1 MTGAGAAPVFPGGG
15 PPPAP
20 GTRPHALRL
29 AFLRW
34 QCRVRQIIMREDR
47 GRPGPAI
54 APEVTPEGASAPL
67 GRIITV
73 LSKAPAFDRTPEL
86 AHIARRTHDPM
97 LRREAAVRLLSE
109 SYFQRAEEFSD
120 MLTATFPPASP
131 GAAALVEAGRVRLDF
146 AAWGQR
152 FAIAARVRR
161 LSDRDPA
168 WAATFWHNLLFN
180 PALPADTVI
189 LGFVPDWQRSAAD
202 PPPP

>member
-1 MTGAGAAPVFPGGG
+1 MSGQGAPAALPGAAP
-15 PPPAP
+15 PAP
-20 GTRPHALRL
+20 ATRPHALRL

-34 QCRVRQIIMREDR
+34 QCRVRQIAMREER

-54 APEVTPEGASAPL
+54 APEVTPQGAPGPL

-73 LSKAPAFDRTPEL
+73 MSKAPAFDRTPEL
-86 AHIARRTHDPM
+86 AHIARRTHDPA
-97 LRREAAVRLLSE
+97 LRREAAVRLFAE

-131 GAAALVEAGRVRLDF
+131 GAAELCAAGRARLDF
-146 AAWGQR
+146 AAYGQR
-152 FAIAARVRR
+152 FAIEARVRR
-161 LSDRDPA
+161 LEERHPA

-189 LGFVPDWQRSAAD
+189 LGFVPDWQLSTAD